1 MIGLFREFKQIPLF
15 FVFAPFPFA
24 ERVFF
29 MDNKAITEIIT
40 KMLTNNKFSAL
51 KELLTEMNVV
61 DIAQAIED
69 TELPENQ
76 VRIFRLLSKDFSAEV
91 FSYLDS
97 DSQSAIVDAITNTE
111 IKHLMDDM
119 FVDDAVD
126 FLEEVPANIVTR
138 VLAHTNPETRDLI
151 NRFLNYP
158 ENSAGSI
165 MTIEMVSFPQSY
177 TVDMAVA
184 EIRRTALDKETI
196 YTCYCTDSQRKL
208 VGAVPLRRLIVSPGE
223 SEIKDIMYDDDQLI
237 FVNTLDDQETVAS
250 LARKYDLL
258 SVPVVDN
265 EQRLV
270 GIITIDDIVDVIE
283 DENTEDFE
291 KMALLLPSEDE
302 YLKTGVFTLTK
313 NRIVWLLVLMISA
326 TFTGQIIEG
335 FEDKLSAIAGLTASI
350 PMLMDTGGNSGNQVS
365 TLIIRGLALGDIKVK
380 DYFKVLWKEIRVAL
394 LCGIA
399 LAVVNFAR
407 MFIIRAVTGGDTA
420 TPVFIV
426 VCLSM
431 LCAVIVAKMIGAS
444 LPMLAKILHLDPA
457 LMAGP
462 MITTIVD
469 ALTLLIY
476 FGFASLILTV

>member
-1 MIGLFREFKQIPLF
+1 
-15 FVFAPFPFA
+15 
-24 ERVFF
+24 
-29 MDNKAITEIIT
+29 MDNKAITEIIE
-40 KMLTNNKFSAL
+40 KMLANNKFSAL

-61 DIAQAIED
+61 DIAQAIEE

-76 VRIFRLLSKDFSAEV
+76 VRIFRLLSKDYSAQV

-97 DSQSAIVDAITNTE
+97 DSQGAIVEAITNTE
-111 IKHLMDDM
+111 LEFLMEDM

-138 VLAHTNPETRDLI
+138 VLAHTNPETRNLI

-165 MTIEMVSFPQSY
+165 MTIEMVSFPENY
-177 TVDMAVA
+177 TVDMAIS

-208 VGAVPLRRLIVSPGE
+208 VGSVPLRRLIVSPGD
-223 SEIKDIMYDDDQLI
+223 SEIKDIMFDDDQLL
-237 FVNTLDDQETVAS
+237 FVNTLDDQEKVAA

-291 KMALLLPSEDE
+291 KMALLLPSEDQ
-302 YLKTGVFTLTK
+302 YLKTGVLTLTK
-313 NRIVWLLVLMISA
+313 NRIIWLLVLMVSA
-326 TFTGQIIEG
+326 TFTSQIIEG

-350 PMLMDTGGNSGNQVS
+350 PMLMDTGGNSGSQVS
-365 TLIIRGLALGDIKVK
+365 TLIIRGLALGDITIK
-380 DYFKVLWKEIRVAL
+380 DYFKVLWKEIRVAS
-394 LCGIA
+394 LCGIT
-399 LAVVNFAR
+399 LAVVNFVR
-407 MFIIRAVTGGDTA
+407 MYVLRMITGSQTE

-426 VCLSM
+426 VCLSI

-444 LPMLAKILHLDPA
+444 LPMLAKLLKLDPA

-462 MITTIVD
+462 LITTIVD
-469 ALTLLIY
+469 ALSLLIY
-476 FGFASLILTV
+476 FGFASLILKV